1 MTVVT
6 DRERIESLSSQL
18 ALALGIAIGI
28 AHRHDEVDTIR
39 TLLAFDFAK
48 EIAEREPDRLL
59 GQLMRTY
66 GS

>member
-1 MTVVT
+1 MT
-6 DRERIESLSSQL
+6 DSERTKSLESQL
-18 ALALGIAIGI
+18 ALVLGISLGC
-28 AHRHDEVDTIR
+28 AHKHNDLETIR
-39 TLLAFDFAK
+39 MLLSCDFAK